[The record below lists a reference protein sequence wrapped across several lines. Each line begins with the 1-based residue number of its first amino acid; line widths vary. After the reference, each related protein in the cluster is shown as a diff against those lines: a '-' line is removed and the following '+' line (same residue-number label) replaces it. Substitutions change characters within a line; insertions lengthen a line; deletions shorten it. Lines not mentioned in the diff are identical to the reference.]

1 MAAALLTLI
10 VVRTKAGSNCCN
22 LPLEGPE
29 ENEEETQEMTTSLAD
44 ANEISIDAALTEVLL
59 VADGVLTLKEV
70 K

>member
-10 VVRTKAGSNCCN
+10 VVGTKAGSNCCN
-22 LPLEGPE
+22 LPPEAPE
-29 ENEEETQEMTTSLAD
+29 EDEEETQEMTMSLAD
-44 ANEISIDAALTEVLL
+44 ANEISIDAALMEVLL